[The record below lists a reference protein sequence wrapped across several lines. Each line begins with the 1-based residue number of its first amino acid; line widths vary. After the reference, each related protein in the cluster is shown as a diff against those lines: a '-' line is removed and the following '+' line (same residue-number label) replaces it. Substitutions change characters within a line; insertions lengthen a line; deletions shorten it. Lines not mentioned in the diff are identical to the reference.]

1 MLAKMYAQP
10 LRILCNFFMYP
21 QNPEL
26 EWEEKRVDFWHCR
39 EIILHYA
46 RIYYILAIGG
56 EELTR

>member
-1 MLAKMYAQP
+1 MYAQP